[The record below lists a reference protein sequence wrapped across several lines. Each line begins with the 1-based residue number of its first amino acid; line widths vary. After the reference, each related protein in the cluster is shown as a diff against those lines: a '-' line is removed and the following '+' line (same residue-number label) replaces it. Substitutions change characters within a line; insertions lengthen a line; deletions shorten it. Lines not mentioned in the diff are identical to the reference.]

1 MEEGRQEEGR
11 EEERHLPF
19 LLSSFLLHSF
29 SPHSK
34 MENLKS
40 SFWGRFWLLGFF
52 TVMAFNGH
60 VYFIVG
66 ILRGQA
72 KYRNFIVNIVYSNVF
87 DATTMLIGCWIM
99 VRFGKNIKSAFVRH
113 SILTLFVLGAAFFK
127 FYTFSLLY
135 TLFRDRTYVN
145 VSDSQRD
152 WLDLLFTLGPIVG
165 MNIIYYWFTR
175 ERTQIIKITEQE
187 YEILQMNDLKNKAEL
202 AALEAKI
209 NPHFLYNSLNSI
221 ASLVHEDPDKA
232 EHMVMN
238 LSKFY
243 RFSTGRN
250 NEYFDT
256 LKNELDIVSTYLE
269 IEKVR
274 FDERLVFSVVYQN
287 EELKNCQIPRFL
299 IQPIVENAIKHGISK
314 LAGNGVVKID
324 ISEERENLIIKIHD
338 NGVPFPDN
346 IFSGYG
352 LKSIQDKLRLL
363 SGEKASMTIN
373 NEPEKAVILS
383 LPKKSGN

>member
-1 MEEGRQEEGR
+1 MEKGKRKKR
-11 EEERHLPF
+11 IAFFPLSFYLP
-19 LLSSFLLHSF
+19 SSITAYCFPPRSF
-29 SPHSK
+29 

-60 VYFIVG
+60 IYFIVG
-66 ILRGQA
+66 ILRGQS
-72 KYRNFIVNIVYSNVF
+72 KYWDFIINIVYSNIF

-99 VRFGKNIKSAFVRH
+99 IRLGIRIKSIINRH
-113 SILTLFVLGAAFFK
+113 LILTLFVMGMAFFK

-135 TLFRDRTYVN
+135 TLFREKTYVN
-145 VSDSQRD
+145 VSDSVRD
-152 WLDLLFTLGPIVG
+152 WYDLLFTLGPILG

-175 ERTQIIKITEQE
+175 ERTQIIKLTEQE

-202 AALEAKI
+202 SALEAKI

-221 ASLVHEDPDKA
+221 ASLVHENPDKA

-250 NEYFDT
+250 NQYFDT
-256 LKNELDIVSTYLE
+256 LKNELEIVSTYLE

-274 FDERLVFSVVYQN
+274 FDERLVFSVEYQN

-314 LAGNGVVKID
+314 IAGNGIVQLT
-324 ISEERENLIIKIHD
+324 ISVEKENLVIKIHD

-373 NEPEKAVILS
+373 NEPEKAVILT
-383 LPKKSGN
+383 LPKR

>member
-1 MEEGRQEEGR
+1 MKGIKETEVR
-11 EEERHLPF
+11 ENETF
-19 LLSSFLLHSF
+19 LFPVSF
-29 SPHSK
+29 SPISLCPHSN

-60 VYFIVG
+60 VYFIVN
-66 ILRGQA
+66 ILRGKA
-72 KYRNFIVNIVYSNVF
+72 KYLEFIINIIYSNIF
-87 DATTMLIGCWIM
+87 DATSILLGCWLMI
-99 VRFGKNIKSAFVRH
+99 RFGTKIKSFFNRYL
-113 SILTLFVLGAAFFK
+113 ILTFFAIGMSLFK
-127 FYTFSLLY
+127 FYTFGLIYVYLKGKE
-135 TLFRDRTYVN
+135 YVN
-145 VSDSQRD
+145 IDDTYRD
-152 WLDLLFTLGPIVG
+152 FLDLLFIIGPVIG

-175 ERTQIIKITEQE
+175 ERTQIIKMTEQE

-250 NEYFDT
+250 NEHFDSMN
-256 LKNELDIVSTYLE
+256 NELEIVSTYLE

-274 FDERLVFSVVYQN
+274 FDERLVYSVQ
-287 EELKNCQIPRFL
+287 
-299 IQPIVENAIKHGISK
+299 
-314 LAGNGVVKID
+314 
-324 ISEERENLIIKIHD
+324 
-338 NGVPFPDN
+338 
-346 IFSGYG
+346 
-352 LKSIQDKLRLL
+352 
-363 SGEKASMTIN
+363 
-373 NEPEKAVILS
+373 
-383 LPKKSGN
+383 

>member
-1 MEEGRQEEGR
+1 
-11 EEERHLPF
+11 
-19 LLSSFLLHSF
+19 
-29 SPHSK
+29 

-40 SFWGRFWLLGFF
+40 SFWGRFWVLGFF

-60 VYFIVG
+60 IYFIVG
-66 ILRGQA
+66 ILRGQS
-72 KYRNFIVNIVYSNVF
+72 KYRDFIINIVYSNIF
-87 DATTMLIGCWIM
+87 DATSMLIGCWLII
-99 VRFGKNIKSAFVRH
+99 RFGTRIKGVFTRH
-113 SILTLFVLGAAFFK
+113 LILTIFAISMAFFK
-127 FYTFSLLY
+127 FYTFTLLY
-135 TLFRDRTYVN
+135 ILFRDRTYVN
-145 VSDSQRD
+145 FNDTDRD
-152 WLDLLFTLGPIVG
+152 FYDLFFTFGPILG

-175 ERTQIIKITEQE
+175 ERIQIIKMTEQE

-202 AALEAKI
+202 SALEAKI

-221 ASLVHEDPDKA
+221 ASLVHENPDKA
-232 EHMVMN
+232 EHMVIN

-243 RFSTGRN
+243 RFSTDRN
-250 NEYFDT
+250 NQYFDT
-256 LKNELDIVSTYLE
+256 LKNELEIVSTYLA

-274 FDERLVFSVVYQN
+274 FDERLVFSVEYQN

-314 LAGNGVVKID
+314 MAGNGVVQLT
-324 ISEERENLIIKIHD
+324 ISEEKDNLIIKIHD

-373 NEPEKAVILS
+373 NEPEKSVILS
-383 LPKKSGN
+383 LPKK

>member
-1 MEEGRQEEGR
+1 VN
-11 EEERHLPF
+11 
-19 LLSSFLLHSF
+19 F
-29 SPHSK
+29 SD
-34 MENLKS
+34 
-40 SFWGRFWLLGFF
+40 
-52 TVMAFNGH
+52 T
-60 VYFIVG
+60 
-66 ILRGQA
+66 
-72 KYRNFIVNIVYSNVF
+72 
-87 DATTMLIGCWIM
+87 D
-99 VRFGKNIKSAFVRH
+99 
-113 SILTLFVLGAAFFK
+113 
-127 FYTFSLLY
+127 
-135 TLFRDRTYVN
+135 
-145 VSDSQRD
+145 RD
-152 WLDLLFTLGPIVG
+152 WYDLLFTFGPILG

-175 ERTQIIKITEQE
+175 ERTQIIKMTEQE

-221 ASLVHEDPDKA
+221 ASLVHENPDKA

-250 NEYFDT
+250 NEHFDT
-256 LKNELDIVSTYLE
+256 LKHELEIVKTYLE

-274 FDERLVFSVVYQN
+274 FDERLVFSVEFRN
-287 EELKNCQIPRFL
+287 EALQNCQIPRFL

-314 LAGNGVVKID
+314 MAGNGVVQLC
-324 ISEERENLIIKIHD
+324 ISEEKENLIIKIHD
-338 NGVPFPDN
+338 NGVPFPEN

-363 SGEKASMTIN
+363 SGNKASMTIT

-383 LPKKSGN
+383 LPKK

>member
-1 MEEGRQEEGR
+1 MFLFSSVSFPPFSL
-11 EEERHLPF
+11 LPR
-19 LLSSFLLHSF
+19 
-29 SPHSK
+29 SK

-66 ILRGQA
+66 ILRGKAQ
-72 KYRNFIVNIVYSNVF
+72 YRDFIVNIVYSNIY
-87 DATTMLIGCWIM
+87 DATSILIGCWLMI
-99 VRFGKNIKSAFVRH
+99 RFGTRIKLALIRH
-113 SILTLFVLGAAFFK
+113 LILSTFAICSAFFK

-135 TLFRDRTYVN
+135 GLFKDRNYVN
-145 VSDSQRD
+145 INDSSRD
-152 WLDLLFTLGPIVG
+152 VYDLLFTLGPIFG

-175 ERTQIIKITEQE
+175 ERTQIIKMTEQE

-221 ASLVHEDPDKA
+221 ASLVHENPDKA

-250 NEYFDT
+250 NEHFDS
-256 LKNELDIVSTYLE
+256 LENELEIVRTYLE

-274 FDERLVFSVVYQN
+274 FDERLIYSVEYQN
-287 EELKNCQIPRFL
+287 ELLKDCQIPRFL

-314 LAGNGVVKID
+314 LAGNGVVRIN
-324 ISEERENLIIKIHD
+324 ISEERDNLIIKIHD

-363 SGEKASMTIN
+363 SGEKALMTIN

-383 LPKKSGN
+383 LPKQQNAKYLQL

>member
-1 MEEGRQEEGR
+1 
-11 EEERHLPF
+11 
-19 LLSSFLLHSF
+19 
-29 SPHSK
+29 

-60 VYFIVG
+60 IYFIVG
-66 ILRGQA
+66 ILRGKAQ
-72 KYRNFIVNIVYSNVF
+72 YRDFIINIVYSNIY
-87 DATTMLIGCWIM
+87 DATAMLTGCWLMI
-99 VRFGKNIKSAFVRH
+99 RFGTKIKLLFTRH
-113 SILTLFVLGAAFFK
+113 FILTIFAIAMSLFK
-127 FYTFSLLY
+127 FYTFTLIY
-135 TLFRDRTYVN
+135 NLFRDKSYVN
-145 VSDSQRD
+145 VDDTGRD
-152 WLDLLFTLGPIVG
+152 WYDLLFTIAPIMG

-175 ERTQIIKITEQE
+175 ERTQLIKMTEQE

-221 ASLVHEDPDKA
+221 ASLVHENPDKA

-250 NEYFDT
+250 NEYFDS
-256 LKNELDIVSTYLE
+256 LDNELEIVQTYLE

-274 FDERLVFSVVYQN
+274 FDERLVYSVVYQN

-314 LAGNGVVKID
+314 FAGNGVVI
-324 ISEERENLIIKIHD
+324 INILEEKDNLIIKIHD

-373 NEPEKAVILS
+373 NEPEKAVILC
-383 LPKKSGN
+383 LPKR

>member
-1 MEEGRQEEGR
+1 
-11 EEERHLPF
+11 
-19 LLSSFLLHSF
+19 
-29 SPHSK
+29 

-60 VYFIVG
+60 IYFIVG
-66 ILRGQA
+66 ILRGQSR
-72 KYRNFIVNIVYSNVF
+72 YRDFIINVIYSNIF
-87 DATTMLIGCWIM
+87 DATSMLLGCWFM
-99 VRFGKNIKSAFVRH
+99 MRFGKRIKLAFIRHLILTIFAIVMAFV
-113 SILTLFVLGAAFFK
+113 K
-127 FYTFSLLY
+127 FYTFTLMYSLFKDRNY
-135 TLFRDRTYVN
+135 ANVNDTDRDLF
-145 VSDSQRD
+145 
-152 WLDLLFTLGPIVG
+152 DLLFTFAPIIG

-175 ERTQIIKITEQE
+175 ERSQIIKLTEQE
-187 YEILQMNDLKNKAEL
+187 YEIIQMNDLKNKAEL
-202 AALEAKI
+202 SALEAKI

-221 ASLVHEDPDKA
+221 AALVHENPNKA

-250 NEYFDT
+250 NQYFDT
-256 LKNELDIVSTYLE
+256 LKNELEIVSTYLE

-274 FDERLVFSVVYQN
+274 FDERLVFSVEYQN

-314 LAGNGVVKID
+314 IAGNGVVQLT
-324 ISEERENLIIKIHD
+324 ISEEKENLIIKIHD
-338 NGVPFPDN
+338 NGMPFPDN

-383 LPKKSGN
+383 LPKR

>member
-1 MEEGRQEEGR
+1 
-11 EEERHLPF
+11 
-19 LLSSFLLHSF
+19 
-29 SPHSK
+29 

-60 VYFIVG
+60 VYFIVN
-66 ILRGQA
+66 ILRGKA
-72 KYRNFIVNIVYSNVF
+72 KYFEFVVNIVYSNIF
-87 DATTMLIGCWIM
+87 DATSMLLGCWLMI
-99 VRFGKNIKSAFVRH
+99 RFGKSIKSMIGRH
-113 SILTLFVLGAAFFK
+113 VILTVFILGMAFFK
-127 FYTFSLLY
+127 FYTFSVFY
-135 TLFRDRTYVN
+135 RIYRDKVYEN
-145 VSDSQRD
+145 ISDTTRD
-152 WLDLLFTLGPIVG
+152 WYDLLFTLGPIVG

-175 ERTQIIKITEQE
+175 ERTQIIKMTEQE

-221 ASLVHEDPDKA
+221 ASLVHENPDKA

-250 NEYFDT
+250 NEHFDS
-256 LKNELDIVSTYLE
+256 LENELEIVRTYLE

-274 FDERLVFSVVYQN
+274 FDERLVYSVNYQN

-314 LAGNGVVKID
+314 LAGNGVVKIN
-324 ISEERENLIIKIHD
+324 ISEEKDNLIIKIHD

-383 LPKKSGN
+383 LPKQNNSKIL

>member
-1 MEEGRQEEGR
+1 
-11 EEERHLPF
+11 
-19 LLSSFLLHSF
+19 
-29 SPHSK
+29 

-66 ILRGQA
+66 ILRGKA
-72 KYRNFIVNIVYSNVF
+72 KYRDFIVNIVYSNIF
-87 DATTMLIGCWIM
+87 DATTMLIGCWLMI
-99 VRFGKNIKSAFVRH
+99 RFGKNIKSVFSRH
-113 SILTLFVLGAAFFK
+113 LILTLFILGMAFFK

-152 WLDLLFTLGPIVG
+152 WLDLLFTLGPIIG

-175 ERTQIIKITEQE
+175 ERTQIIKMTEQE

-250 NEYFDT
+250 NEYFDS
-256 LKNELDIVSTYLE
+256 LSNELEIVSTYLE

-274 FDERLVFSVVYQN
+274 FDERLVYSVQYQN
-287 EELKNCQIPRFL
+287 DELRNCQIPRFL

-314 LAGNGVVKID
+314 LAKNGIVKIN
-324 ISEERENLIIKIHD
+324 IAEEKGNLIIKIHD

-363 SGEKASMTIN
+363 SGEKASMTIS
-373 NEPEKAVILS
+373 NEPEKAVILT
-383 LPKKSGN
+383 LPKQHSLKTLQP

>member
-1 MEEGRQEEGR
+1 
-11 EEERHLPF
+11 
-19 LLSSFLLHSF
+19 
-29 SPHSK
+29 

-40 SFWGRFWLLGFF
+40 SFWARFWLLGFF

-60 VYFIVG
+60 IYFIVG
-66 ILRGQA
+66 ILRGQS
-72 KYRNFIVNIVYSNVF
+72 KYRDFIINIVYSNIF
-87 DATTMLIGCWIM
+87 DANTMLIGCWLMI
-99 VRFGKNIKSAFVRH
+99 RFGTRIKLVFTRH
-113 SILTLFVLGAAFFK
+113 LILTVFAIGMAFFK
-127 FYTFSLLY
+127 FYTFTLLY
-135 TLFRDRTYVN
+135 GWFRDKTYVN

-152 WLDLLFTLGPIVG
+152 WLDLLFTLGPIIV

-175 ERTQIIKITEQE
+175 ERIQIIKMTEQE

-221 ASLVHEDPDKA
+221 ASLVHENPDKA

-250 NEYFDT
+250 NLYFDT
-256 LKNELDIVSTYLE
+256 VKNELEIVSTYLE

-274 FDERLVFSVVYQN
+274 FDERLVFSVDYHN

-299 IQPIVENAIKHGISK
+299 IQPIVENAIKHGTSK
-314 LAGNGVVKID
+314 MAGNGVVKIS
-324 ISEERENLIIKIHD
+324 ISEEKENLIIKIHD

-373 NEPEKAVILS
+373 NEPEKAVVLT
-383 LPKKSGN
+383 LPKRGI

>member
-1 MEEGRQEEGR
+1 
-11 EEERHLPF
+11 
-19 LLSSFLLHSF
+19 
-29 SPHSK
+29 

-60 VYFIVG
+60 IYFIVG
-66 ILRGQA
+66 ILRGQS
-72 KYRNFIVNIVYSNVF
+72 KYRDFIINIVYSNIF

-99 VRFGKNIKSAFVRH
+99 IRLGIRIKSIINRH
-113 SILTLFVLGAAFFK
+113 LILTLFVMGMAFFK

-135 TLFRDRTYVN
+135 TLFREKTYVN
-145 VSDSQRD
+145 VSDSDRD
-152 WLDLLFTLGPIVG
+152 WYDLLFTLGPILG

-175 ERTQIIKITEQE
+175 ERTQIIKLTEQE

-202 AALEAKI
+202 SALEAKI

-221 ASLVHEDPDKA
+221 ASLVHENPDKA

-250 NEYFDT
+250 NQYFDT
-256 LKNELDIVSTYLE
+256 LKNELEIVSTYLE

-274 FDERLVFSVVYQN
+274 FDERLVFSVEYQN

-314 LAGNGVVKID
+314 IAGNGVVQLT
-324 ISEERENLIIKIHD
+324 ISEEKENLIIKIHD

-363 SGEKASMTIN
+363 SGNKASMTIN

-383 LPKKSGN
+383 LPKR

>member
-1 MEEGRQEEGR
+1 
-11 EEERHLPF
+11 
-19 LLSSFLLHSF
+19 
-29 SPHSK
+29 

-60 VYFIVG
+60 IYFIVG
-66 ILRGQA
+66 ILRGKSQ
-72 KYRNFIVNIVYSNVF
+72 YRDFIINIVYSNVY
-87 DATTMLIGCWIM
+87 DATIMLLGCWLMI
-99 VRFGKNIKSAFVRH
+99 RFGIKIKSLFTRH
-113 SILTLFVLGAAFFK
+113 FILTIFAIGLSFFK
-127 FYTFSLLY
+127 FYTFTLIY
-135 TLFRDRTYVN
+135 DLFRDRNYVN
-145 VSDSQRD
+145 VDDTNRD
-152 WLDLLFTLGPIVG
+152 WYDLLFTIAPTMG

-175 ERTQIIKITEQE
+175 ERTQLIKITEQE

-221 ASLVHEDPDKA
+221 ASLVHENPDKA

-250 NEYFDT
+250 NEHFDS
-256 LKNELDIVSTYLE
+256 LENELEIVRTYLE

-274 FDERLVFSVVYQN
+274 FDERLVYSVEYQN
-287 EELKNCQIPRFL
+287 ELLKNCQIPRFL
-299 IQPIVENAIKHGISK
+299 IQPLVENAIKHGISK
-314 LAGNGVVKID
+314 LAKNGIVRID
-324 ISEERENLIIKIHD
+324 ISEDKENLIIKIHD
-338 NGVPFPDN
+338 NGVAFPDN

-383 LPKKSGN
+383 LPKHHNTKFS

>member
-1 MEEGRQEEGR
+1 
-11 EEERHLPF
+11 
-19 LLSSFLLHSF
+19 
-29 SPHSK
+29 

-40 SFWGRFWLLGFF
+40 GFWSRFWLLGFF

-60 VYFIVG
+60 IYFIVG
-66 ILRGQA
+66 ILRGKA
-72 KYRNFIVNIVYSNVF
+72 EWRDFIVNIIYSNVF
-87 DATTMLIGCWIM
+87 DAFMIILGCWVMLKLSKKI
-99 VRFGKNIKSAFVRH
+99 RSLFLRH
-113 SILTLFVLGAAFFK
+113 FILTIHAITGAFFK
-127 FYTFSLLY
+127 FSTFEFLYGFFRTEQVYTNIDDS
-135 TLFRDRTYVN
+135 TRDIY
-145 VSDSQRD
+145 
-152 WLDLLFTLGPIVG
+152 DLMFTLGPLIGINIV
-165 MNIIYYWFTR
+165 YYWFTR
-175 ERTQIIKITEQE
+175 ERRQIIKMSEQE
-187 YEILQMNDLKNKAEL
+187 YQILQMNDLKNKAEL
-202 AALEAKI
+202 SALEAKI

-221 ASLVHEDPDKA
+221 AALVYEDPDKA

-250 NEYFDT
+250 NEHFDS
-256 LKNELDIVSTYLE
+256 LKNELEIVSTYLE

-274 FDERLVFSVVYQN
+274 FDERLVYSVEYQN
-287 EELKNCQIPRFL
+287 NELKNCQIPRFL

-314 LAGNGVVKID
+314 LAGNGIVKIN
-324 ISEERENLIIKIHD
+324 ISEEKDNLIIKIHD

-363 SGEKASMTIN
+363 SGDKASMTIN

-383 LPKKSGN
+383 LLKQHILKTV

>member
-1 MEEGRQEEGR
+1 
-11 EEERHLPF
+11 
-19 LLSSFLLHSF
+19 
-29 SPHSK
+29 

-60 VYFIVG
+60 VYFIVN
-66 ILRGQA
+66 ILRGKA
-72 KYRNFIVNIVYSNVF
+72 KYLEFIINIVYSNIF
-87 DATTMLIGCWIM
+87 DATSILLGCWLMI
-99 VRFGKNIKSAFVRH
+99 RFGLKIKSFFVRH
-113 SILTLFVLGAAFFK
+113 FILTLFAIAMVFLK
-127 FYTFSLLY
+127 FYSFGFLY
-135 TLFRDRTYVN
+135 VWFRDNAYVN
-145 VSDSQRD
+145 IDNSTRD
-152 WLDLLFTLGPIVG
+152 FFDLFFTLGPIVG

-175 ERTQIIKITEQE
+175 ERTQLIKMTEQE

-221 ASLVHEDPDKA
+221 ASLVHENPDKA

-250 NEYFDT
+250 NEYFDS
-256 LKNELDIVSTYLE
+256 LENELEIVQTYLE

-274 FDERLVFSVVYQN
+274 FDERLVYSVVYQN
-287 EELKNCQIPRFL
+287 EALKNCQIPRFL

-314 LAGNGVVKID
+314 LAGNGVVKIN
-324 ISEERENLIIKIHD
+324 ISEEKDNLIIKIHD

-352 LKSIQDKLRLL
+352 LKSIQDKLRSL

-373 NEPEKAVILS
+373 NEPEKAVILC
-383 LPKKSGN
+383 LPKK

>member
-1 MEEGRQEEGR
+1 
-11 EEERHLPF
+11 
-19 LLSSFLLHSF
+19 
-29 SPHSK
+29 

-60 VYFIVG
+60 VYFIVN
-66 ILRGQA
+66 ILRGKA
-72 KYRNFIVNIVYSNVF
+72 KYFEFIINIVYSNIF
-87 DATTMLIGCWIM
+87 DATSIILGCWLM
-99 VRFGKNIKSAFVRH
+99 LRFGSKIKSFLVRH
-113 SILTLFVLGAAFFK
+113 FILSVFAIVTVFCKFFTFGF
-127 FYTFSLLY
+127 FYSY
-135 TLFRDRTYVN
+135 FRSKEYVN
-145 VSDSQRD
+145 IDDTNRD

-175 ERTQIIKITEQE
+175 ERKQIIKMTEQE

-202 AALEAKI
+202 SALEAKI

-221 ASLVHEDPDKA
+221 ASLVHENPDKA

-250 NEYFDT
+250 NEHFDS
-256 LKNELDIVSTYLE
+256 LENELEIVRTYLE

-274 FDERLVFSVVYQN
+274 FDERLVYSVEYQN
-287 EELKNCQIPRFL
+287 GELKNCHIPRFL

-314 LAGNGVVKID
+314 MAGNGVVKIF
-324 ISEERENLIIKIHD
+324 ISEEKENLIIKIHD

-373 NEPEKAVILS
+373 NEPEKAVILT
-383 LPKKSGN
+383 LPKQNNVKKIQL